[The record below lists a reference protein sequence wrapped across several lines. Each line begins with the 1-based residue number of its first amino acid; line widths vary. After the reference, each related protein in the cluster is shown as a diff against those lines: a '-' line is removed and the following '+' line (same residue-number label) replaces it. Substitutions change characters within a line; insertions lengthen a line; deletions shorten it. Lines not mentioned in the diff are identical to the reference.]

1 MDLFET
7 IGELKADNLISG
19 TKVGVLTRGIK
30 LAAGQGLLKR
40 GTLLYDKGNGTYATF
55 DASVEKIVP
64 SGILTDDTDTGT
76 STSGSDVVAEE
87 YITGTFNPA
96 AVIVASGTT
105 LEDYTEELRRLGIF
119 LEEVK

>member
-40 GTLLYDKGNGTYATF
+40 GTLLYEKGDGTYATF

-76 STSGSDVVAEE
+76 SESDSDVVAEE
-87 YITGTFNPA
+87 YITGTFNPE